1 MSTTETRIR
10 RGEREELAQ
19 ELRRRVSGE
28 VRFDPFSRVLYS
40 TDASIYQMEPVGVV
54 IPRSVEDVLAVV
66 EVARDSGV
74 PVLPRAGGTSLA
86 GQTVNHAIVI
96 DFSKNLNQ
104 VLEVNPGEH
113 WARVQ
118 PGIVLDQLNR
128 ELAAHNLQYAPD
140 PTTANRACVGGG
152 IGNNSCGAHSV
163 IYGKTLDHVR
173 EVQVALADATQAHF
187 RPLSNQELEAKLSG
201 TGLESD
207 IYRGLRRIARD
218 NIEEIQA
225 RYPKIMR
232 RVSGYNLDEFL
243 TDDPFNLS
251 RMVVG
256 SEGTLCVMTEAKV
269 NLVPRPTMTGLSVL
283 HFTDIVRAAEATRE
297 VLKHAP
303 SSVEVM
309 DKILLDRSRESLG
322 HSQSLSFIE
331 GDPGALLAVEFYGE
345 SEAELEAKMNALK
358 EDMAHRRLS
367 YACVNL
373 LDRGSQTTVW
383 NVRKAGLG
391 LLMSIHGDAKPL
403 PFVEDTA
410 VDPENL
416 GEFVRRFDEIV
427 RSHNTQAAYYG
438 HASVG
443 CLHIRPLVS
452 LKDPQG
458 IATMV
463 SIGDEISDLVRE
475 FGGSMSG
482 EHGDGIVRGVWT
494 EKMFGPQIY
503 QLFRDVKR
511 TFDPQGIMNPG
522 KIIDCPPMT
531 ENLRYGPDYQ
541 TKSIA
546 TSLDFS
552 LDNGYAG
559 AVEMCNGMGACRKL
573 DGTMC
578 PSYMATREE
587 EHSTRGRANLLRAA
601 LSGLLPE
608 GAMTSKRLH
617 DALDLCLECKGCKAE
632 CDSGVDMAKLKSE
645 FLAQYH
651 QANGLPFRDRAF
663 AHINRINRLGS
674 AFAPMSNWAAR
685 SPVGKLFSRAI
696 LGVDQRRSLPPF
708 ARKTF
713 AKWFEQRQGHNPP
726 LSPLPKGGDVAS
738 SPLRKGKDVASSPL
752 RKGKDI
758 ASSPLAE
765 GGDIASSPL
774 AEGGDI
780 ASSPLAEGG
789 DIASS
794 PLAEGGDIA
803 SSPLAEGG
811 DIASSPLAEGG
822 DIASSPL
829 AEGGDIASSPLA
841 EGGDI
846 ASSPLAEGG
855 DIAPS
860 PLTKGGLQ
868 GGKPVVL
875 FNDTFMDYNY
885 PQVGRAAVELLE
897 AAGFRVTLANARCCG
912 RPMISKG
919 LLDEAA
925 GHARYNVDLL
935 HAYAGQGIPIVGC
948 EPSCLL
954 TFRDEYPELLQDE
967 KSRTVATHSYLIDE
981 FLVMLQDSAALN
993 LEFSDVARK
1002 VLFHG
1007 HCHQKSL
1014 VGTASSLRAL
1024 RLPPGY
1030 QVELVNSGCC
1040 GMAGSF
1046 GFERE
1051 HYDISMK
1058 IGEQV
1063 LFPAVRSK
1071 EPDWEIAVMGV
1082 SCRQQIEHGTGR
1094 RARHLVEVLR
1104 DALPGPADP

>member
-19 ELRRRVSGE
+19 ELKKRVSGE

-96 DFSKNLNQ
+96 DFSKNLDQ

-163 IYGKTLDHVR
+163 IYGKTLDHVQ
-173 EVQVALADATQAHF
+173 EVQVVLADATQAHF
-187 RPLSNQELEAKLSG
+187 RPLTNQELEAKLSG

-218 NIEEIQA
+218 NFEEIQA

-243 TDDPFNLS
+243 TDNPFNLS
-251 RMVVG
+251 RMMVG

-269 NLVPRPTMTGLSVL
+269 NLVTRPTMTGLSVL
-283 HFTDIVRAAEATRE
+283 HFVDIVRAAEATRE

-345 SEAELEAKMNALK
+345 SVAELEAKMNALK

-373 LDRGSQTTVW
+373 LDRGAQTTVW

-427 RSHNTQAAYYG
+427 RSHNTEAAYYG

-494 EKMFGPQIY
+494 EKMFGSQIY
-503 QLFRDVKR
+503 QLFREVKR

-531 ENLRYGPDYQ
+531 ENLRYGADYQ
-541 TKSIA
+541 TKSIP

-651 QANGLPFRDRAF
+651 QANGLPFRNRAF

-674 AFAPMSNWAAR
+674 TFAPMSNWAAR
-685 SPVGKLFSRAI
+685 SPVGKLFSRTI

-713 AKWFEQRQGHNPP
+713 AKWFEQRQGHSRPSSRLTN
-726 LSPLPKGGDVAS
+726 GG
-738 SPLRKGKDVASSPL
+738 
-752 RKGKDI
+752 
-758 ASSPLAE
+758 
-765 GGDIASSPL
+765 
-774 AEGGDI
+774 
-780 ASSPLAEGG
+780 
-789 DIASS
+789 
-794 PLAEGGDIA
+794 
-803 SSPLAEGG
+803 
-811 DIASSPLAEGG
+811 
-822 DIASSPL
+822 
-829 AEGGDIASSPLA
+829 
-841 EGGDI
+841 
-846 ASSPLAEGG
+846 
-855 DIAPS
+855 
-860 PLTKGGLQ
+860 TQ

-885 PQVGRAAVELLE
+885 PEVGKAAVELLE

-954 TFRDEYPELLQDE
+954 TFRDEYPELMQDE
-967 KSRTVATHSYLIDE
+967 KSRTVAAHSYLIDE
-981 FLVMLQDSAALN
+981 FLVMLQDSGDLN
-993 LEFSDVARK
+993 LEFRDVARK

-1024 RLPPGY
+1024 RLPPSY

-1063 LFPAVRSK
+1063 LFPAVRAK
-1071 EPDWEIAVMGV
+1071 EPDWGIAVMGV

-1104 DALPGPADP
+1104 DALAGPFLDKLGAG